1 MSDERRGMAL
11 DLMLNQRL
19 SVAQVAR
26 TLGTGIKKTTLYALR
41 RSFIKT
47 SRTERKMKGGSASRY
62 TDQDAEVLCAIQDE
76 HAEWT
81 YPQLRT
87 EWWSRTGKAAMRL
100 SDGTIN
106 RMLKGGKFSTKQM
119 TLVPIARNTSTNI
132 TARRLYALNAVQWMN
147 RDVIYIDEAG
157 FNLHLIR
164 RRGRSRIGQR
174 ATVET
179 VNSRGGNI
187 SICAAISPTLGVMHY
202 KVRLGAFNSDEF
214 VTFLRELVREAG
226 TANTIISCCD
236 G

>member
-1 MSDERRGMAL
+1 
-11 DLMLNQRL
+11 
-19 SVAQVAR
+19 
-26 TLGTGIKKTTLYALR
+26 
-41 RSFIKT
+41 
-47 SRTERKMKGGSASRY
+47 
-62 TDQDAEVLCAIQDE
+62 
-76 HAEWT
+76 
-81 YPQLRT
+81 
-87 EWWSRTGKAAMRL
+87 
-100 SDGTIN
+100 
-106 RMLKGGKFSTKQM
+106 M

-236 G
+236 GYCKFHKTDDVKAVFTERTPIHMQEFLPTYSPQLNAIEECWSE